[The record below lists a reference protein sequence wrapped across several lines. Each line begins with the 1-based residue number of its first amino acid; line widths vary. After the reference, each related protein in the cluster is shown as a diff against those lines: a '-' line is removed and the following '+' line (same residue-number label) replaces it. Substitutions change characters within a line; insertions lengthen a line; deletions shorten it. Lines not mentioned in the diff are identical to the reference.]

1 MVIMPASSGS
11 VSEIARFILRPLRF
25 RPLLWMA
32 LCAVL
37 GVALGGVLAVYLGVP
52 NGTTRADLRLLWP
65 LPLAVAALGGALVTR
80 NNGLWWRICFALALI
95 CGFAAHGARRVAPPK
110 GDISQLARLPARV
123 NGPLEAPVVAVRGI
137 VADYPRRA
145 EFNTQFPLDC
155 RGAYKGRVW
164 VRAPFDFPVR
174 VGDEISMTLALRPLQ
189 TSKNPGERDAFW
201 SSIGVNCWVEG
212 RLFRSMKQRAQWRI
226 IKRGAALPVAR
237 VVDGWRSAILSRYEI
252 VFRGENAAPF
262 PGRPFPGASAQLL
275 TAMVFGEGGLSR
287 PLPRE
292 LRDDFRAAGLSHVL
306 VASGTQVTFIAAAL
320 ILGLQ
325 ALGARRA
332 WLVLGVL
339 PGLLA
344 YALLAGTAPSIWR
357 ATAGGVLVAIALAS
371 GREIDGLSLWG
382 AALLALVALDPALA
396 WSLSLQLT
404 FAATW
409 GLLGLAPVISRLL
422 KRAADGYLVELA
434 ALSLGAQWATLP
446 ISLFHFGTFSVAGL
460 GANFLAV
467 PLAGVLVFTGGLGLI
482 LPFCV
487 TLNYWQ
493 TRGIEGI
500 AGAFAGLPG
509 ASVQGGSVKMIWVV
523 GCYAL
528 FLLAMATVYAEEPG
542 ALGRAKIWLS
552 DRWNALKS
560 SDPRPYL
567 SLALLAAL
575 GLSWWRFAPA
585 PQTLR
590 AVMLDVGQGQSVVII
605 SPRGRAILF
614 DAGSDDGRADVGQ
627 SVVVPALKEL
637 GIERLDAVF
646 LSGAQPAHCNAL
658 PAVLREVPVGML
670 VDGAQTGAIE
680 RPPTE
685 LDLLAPD
692 PSQVDY
698 LAVRRVA
705 QTLKIPV
712 VVPRAGQS
720 FDFDGVAVRV
730 LAPTIP
736 LLDSARDNSLVT
748 RVSWGESAILLAGDL
763 EKTGEMRLI
772 RRGGELR
779 STVLAVGGHGA
790 NASSSAEFL
799 RAVAARAAL
808 IPVGRYN
815 RDKTPARGALERLN
829 KAGAAVFRT
838 DLDGA
843 LSVECSREN
852 CSVSAARQAG
862 EAN

>member
-1 MVIMPASSGS
+1 MPAPPATPLQI
-11 VSEIARFILRPLRF
+11 VRTLARPLRF

-32 LCAVL
+32 LCAL
-37 GVALGGVLAVYLGVP
+37 IGIALGGVLAVNLGVP
-52 NGTTRADLRLLWP
+52 NGVTRADWRLLWP
-65 LPLAVAALGGALVTR
+65 LPLAIAAFCGAILTR
-80 NNGLWWRICFALALI
+80 NNGLAWRVCFAGALI
-95 CGFAAHGARRVAPPK
+95 FAFAAHGARRLAPPS
-110 GDISQLARLPARV
+110 GDISLLARAPAKVDGPLQARV
-123 NGPLEAPVVAVRGI
+123 AMVRGI
-137 VADYPRRA
+137 VADYPKRA
-145 EFNTQFPLDC
+145 EWNTQFPLES
-155 RGAYKGRVW
+155 RGKYAGRVW

-174 VGDEISMTLALRPLQ
+174 VGDEIEMTLALRPLPRA
-189 TSKNPGERDAFW
+189 TNPGERDKFW
-201 SSIGVNCWVEG
+201 SSIENHCWVEG
-212 RLFRSMKQRAQWRI
+212 RLFRAPRQRAQWRI
-226 IKRGAALPVAR
+226 VRRGAALPVAR
-237 VVDGWRSAILSRYEI
+237 AVDGWRGAILARYETI
-252 VFRGENAAPF
+252 FRGPQEAPF
-262 PGRPFPGASAQLL
+262 PGRPFPEASAQLL

-292 LRDDFRAAGLSHVL
+292 LRDNFRAAGLSHVL

-325 ALGARRA
+325 ALGARRT
-332 WLVLGVL
+332 WLLLGVL
-339 PGLLA
+339 PGLLI

-357 ATAGGVLVAIALAS
+357 ATAGGILLAIALAS

-382 AALLALVALDPALA
+382 AALFALLLLDPALA

-409 GLLGLAPVISRLL
+409 GLMCLAPVILRFL

-446 ISLFHFGTFSVAGL
+446 IALFHFGTFSVAGL
-460 GANFLAV
+460 GANFFAV
-467 PLAGVLVFTGGLGLI
+467 PLSGALVFTGGLGLI

-493 TRGIEGI
+493 TRAIEGV
-500 AGAFAGLPG
+500 AQSFAALPG
-509 ASVQGGSVKMIWVV
+509 AGVQGGSVRIVWVF

-528 FLLAMATVYAEEPG
+528 FLLTMATVYAEEPG
-542 ALGRAKIWLS
+542 AWGRAKIWIA
-552 DRWNALKS
+552 RRFNALKA
-560 SDPRPYL
+560 SDPRPFL
-567 SLALLAAL
+567 VLAIIAAIGLAY
-575 GLSWWRFAPA
+575 WRFAPA

-590 AVMLDVGQGQSVVII
+590 AVMLDVGQGQAVVII
-605 SPRGRAILF
+605 SPRGRAILV
-614 DAGSDDGRADVGQ
+614 DAGSDESRADIGQ
-627 SVVVPALKEL
+627 SVVVPALQEL
-637 GIERLDAVF
+637 GVERLEAVF
-646 LSGAQPAHCNAL
+646 LSGSDGARCSAL

-670 VDGAQTGAIE
+670 VDGAQTGVIE

-720 FDFDGVAVRV
+720 FDFDGMAVRV

-736 LLDSARDNSLVT
+736 LLNSARDNSLVT
-748 RVSWGESAILLAGDL
+748 RVSWGDSSILLVGDL
-763 EKTGEMRLI
+763 EKAGEMRLI
-772 RRGGELR
+772 RRGAALR
-779 STVLAVGGHGA
+779 STVLAVAGHGT
-790 NASSSAEFL
+790 NASSSDEFL
-799 RAVAARAAL
+799 RAVSPRAAL
-808 IPVGRYN
+808 IAVGRYN
-815 RDKTPARGALERLN
+815 FDKLPNRGALERLN

-843 LSVECSREN
+843 LSVECSRQS
-852 CSVSAARQAG
+852 CTVRAARQAG
-862 EAN
+862 Q

>member
-1 MVIMPASSGS
+1 MPAPSATPFQI
-11 VSEIARFILRPLRF
+11 VRKMARPLQF

-32 LCAVL
+32 LCALL
-37 GVALGGVLAVYLGVP
+37 GVALGGVLAVTLGVP
-52 NGTTRADLRLLWP
+52 NGTTRADWRLLWP
-65 LPLAVAALGGALVTR
+65 LPCAVAALGGALLKR
-80 NNGLWWRICFALALI
+80 NNGLAWRVCFAFALVF
-95 CGFAAHGARRVAPPK
+95 GFAAYGARRVAPPA
-110 GDISQLARLPARV
+110 GDISLLARLPAKV
-123 NGPLEAPVVAVRGI
+123 AGPLAAPVVTVRGI
-137 VADYPRRA
+137 VADYPKRA
-145 EFNTQFPLDC
+145 EFNTQFPLEC
-155 RGAYKGRVW
+155 RGQYAGRVW

-174 VGDEISMTLALRPLQ
+174 VGDEISLLLELRPLQ
-189 TSKNPGERDAFW
+189 SATNPGERDEFW

-212 RLFRSMKQRAQWRI
+212 RLHKAPPQFRARWSVV
-226 IKRGAALPVAR
+226 KRGAALPVAR
-237 VVDGWRSAILSRYEI
+237 VVDGWRSAILARYEN
-252 VFRGENAAPF
+252 VFRGPQAAPF
-262 PGRPFPGASAQLL
+262 PGRPFPAASAQLL

-332 WLVLGVL
+332 WLVLGVV

-357 ATAGGVLVAIALAS
+357 ATAGGVLVALALAS

-409 GLLGLAPVISRLL
+409 GLMCLAPVILRLL
-422 KRAADGYLVELA
+422 KRAANGYLVELA

-446 ISLFHFGTFSVAGL
+446 ISLFHFGTFSIVGL

-482 LPFCV
+482 FPFFV

-500 AGAFAGLPG
+500 ASAFASLPG
-509 ASVQGGSVKMIWVV
+509 AGVQGSSVKMIWVV
-523 GCYAL
+523 ACYAL
-528 FLLAMATVYAEEPG
+528 FLVATATVYAEEPG
-542 ALGRAKIWLS
+542 ALGRAKLWINRKW
-552 DRWNALKS
+552 DNLKS
-560 SDPRPYL
+560 SDPRPF
-567 SLALLAAL
+567 LAFAILAAIGL
-575 GLSWWRFAPA
+575 GWWRFAPA
-585 PQTLR
+585 PQNLR
-590 AVMLDVGQGQSVVII
+590 AIMLDVGQGQAVVII
-605 SPRGRAILF
+605 SPRGRAILV
-614 DAGSDDGRADVGQ
+614 DAGSDGGRADVGQ

-637 GIERLDAVF
+637 GIERLEAVF
-646 LSGAQPAHCNAL
+646 LSGADASHCNAL

-680 RPPTE
+680 RPPSE

-692 PSQVDY
+692 PSRIDY
-698 LAVRRVA
+698 LALRRVA
-705 QTLKIPV
+705 QTMKIPV

-736 LLDSARDNSLVT
+736 LLGSANDNSLVT
-748 RVSWGESAILLAGDL
+748 RVSWGNSSILLVGDL
-763 EKTGEMRLI
+763 EKAGELRLL
-772 RRGGELR
+772 RRGGDLR
-779 STVLAVGGHGA
+779 STVLAVGAHGG

-799 RAVAARAAL
+799 RAVAPAAAL

-815 RDKTPARGALERLN
+815 FDKTPARGVLERLD

-843 LSVECSREN
+843 LSVECSRGN
-852 CSVSAARQAG
+852 CEVSAAHQAG
-862 EAN
+862 E

>member
-1 MVIMPASSGS
+1 MFAPPASPFQI
-11 VSEIARFILRPLRF
+11 VRVLARPLQF

-32 LCAVL
+32 LCALL
-37 GVALGGVLAVYLGVP
+37 GVALGGVTAVWLGVP
-52 NGTTRADLRLLWP
+52 NGTTRADPRLLWP
-65 LPLAVAALGGALVTR
+65 LPFAIAALGGALWTR
-80 NNGLWWRICFALALI
+80 NNGLWWRVCCALALVF
-95 CGFAAHGARRVAPPK
+95 GFAAHGARRVTPPA
-110 GDISQLARLPARV
+110 GDISLLARLPVAID
-123 NGPLEAPVVAVRGI
+123 GPLQAPVVAVRGI

-155 RGAYKGRVW
+155 RGPYAGRVW

-189 TSKNPGERDAFW
+189 SARNPGGRDEFW

-212 RLFRSMKQRAQWRI
+212 RLHKAPPQFRARWRI
-226 IKRGAALPVAR
+226 VKRGAALPVAR
-237 VVDGWRSAILSRYEI
+237 AVDLWRSAILARYET
-252 VFRGENAAPF
+252 VFRGPDKAPF
-262 PGRPFPGASAQLL
+262 PGRPFPSASAQLL

-325 ALGARRA
+325 ALGARRT

-357 ATAGGVLVAIALAS
+357 ATAGGVLVALALAS

-409 GLLGLAPVISRLL
+409 GLMGLAPVIARLL
-422 KRAADGYLVELA
+422 RRAAGGYLVELA

-446 ISLFHFGTFSVAGL
+446 ISLFHFGTFSIVGL

-467 PLAGVLVFTGGLGLI
+467 PLAGALVFTGGLGLI
-482 LPFCV
+482 FPFFV
-487 TLNYWQ
+487 TMNYWQ
-493 TRGIEGI
+493 TRGIEAI
-500 AGAFAGLPG
+500 AGAFASLPG
-509 ASVQGGSVKMIWVV
+509 AGVQGGSVGMIWVV

-528 FLLAMATVYAEEPG
+528 FLAAMATVYAEEPG
-542 ALGRAKIWLS
+542 ALGRAKIWA
-552 DRWNALKS
+552 RGKWNAFKA
-560 SDPRPYL
+560 SDPRAFL
-567 SLALLAAL
+567 VLAVVAAL
-575 GLSWWRFAPA
+575 GLAWWRWAPA
-585 PQTLR
+585 PQSLR
-590 AVMLDVGQGQSVVII
+590 AVMLDVGQGQAVVII

-614 DAGSDDGRADVGQ
+614 DAGSDSGRADVGQ
-627 SVVVPALKEL
+627 SVVVPALKQL
-637 GIERLDAVF
+637 GVERLEAVF
-646 LSGAQPAHCNAL
+646 LSGSDAAHCNAL

-680 RPPTE
+680 RPPSE

-692 PSQVDY
+692 PSQIDY
-698 LAVRRVA
+698 LALRRVA
-705 QTLKIPV
+705 ATMKIPV

-736 LLDSARDNSLVT
+736 LLDSSNDNSLVT
-748 RVSWGESAILLAGDL
+748 RVSWGESSILLAGDL
-763 EKTGEMRLI
+763 EKAGEMRLM
-772 RRGGELR
+772 RRGGDLR

-790 NASSSAEFL
+790 QASSSAEFL
-799 RAVAARAAL
+799 RAVAPRAAL
-808 IPVGRYN
+808 IAVGRYN
-815 RDKTPARGALERLN
+815 FEKTPERGVLERLD

-843 LSVECSREN
+843 LSVQCSRES

-862 EAN
+862 E

>member
-1 MVIMPASSGS
+1 MPAPLASPFPI
-11 VSEIARFILRPLRF
+11 VRVLARPLRF

-32 LCAVL
+32 LCAL
-37 GVALGGVLAVYLGVP
+37 SGIALGGFLAVWLGVP

-65 LPLAVAALGGALVTR
+65 LPLGVAALGGVVWTR
-80 NNGLWWRICFALALI
+80 HHDLWWRVCLALALVF
-95 CGFAAHGARRVAPPK
+95 GFAAHGARRVAPPA
-110 GDISQLARLPARV
+110 GDISQLARLPAQI

-145 EFNTQFPLDC
+145 EFNTQFPLAC
-155 RGAYKGRVW
+155 RGEYAGRVW

-189 TSKNPGERDAFW
+189 HSTNPGERDEFW
-201 SSIGVNCWVEG
+201 SSIGQNCWVEG
-212 RLFRSMKQRAQWRI
+212 RLDKSPPQFRARWRVV
-226 IKRGAALPVAR
+226 KRGAAMPVAR
-237 VVDGWRSAILSRYEI
+237 VVDGWRGAILGRYETL
-252 VFRGENAAPF
+252 FRGENAAPF
-262 PGRPFPGASAQLL
+262 PGRPFPAASAQLL

-287 PLPRE
+287 PLPRP

-332 WLVLGVL
+332 ALVVGVL
-339 PGLLA
+339 PGVLA

-357 ATAGGVLVAIALAS
+357 ATAGGVLVAVALAS

-396 WSLSLQLT
+396 WNLSLQLT

-409 GLLGLAPVISRLL
+409 GLMCLAPVILRLL

-467 PLAGVLVFTGGLGLI
+467 PLAGALVFTGGLGLI
-482 LPFCV
+482 FPFCV
-487 TLNYWQ
+487 TMNYWQ
-493 TRGIEGI
+493 TRGIEAI
-500 AGAFAGLPG
+500 AGAFAAFPG
-509 ASVQGGSVKMIWVV
+509 ASVQGGSMKIVWVV

-528 FLLAMATVYAEEPG
+528 FLAATATVYAEEPG
-542 ALGRAKIWLS
+542 AWGRAQIWLA
-552 DRWNALKS
+552 RRFNAFKS
-560 SDPRPYL
+560 SDPRPF
-567 SLALLAAL
+567 LALAIVASA
-575 GLSWWRFAPA
+575 GLCWWRFAPA

-590 AVMLDVGQGQSVVII
+590 TVMLDVGQGQAVVVI

-627 SVVVPALKEL
+627 AVVVPALKEL
-637 GIERLDAVF
+637 GIERLEAVF
-646 LSGAQPAHCNAL
+646 LSGASPAHCNAL

-670 VDGAQTGAIE
+670 VDGAQTGVIE

-698 LAVRRVA
+698 LSLRRVA
-705 QTLKIPV
+705 ATMKIPV

-730 LAPTIP
+730 LAPTMP
-736 LLDSARDNSLVT
+736 LLGSAKDDSLVT
-748 RVSWGESAILLAGDL
+748 RVSWGQSSILLAGDL
-763 EKTGEMRLI
+763 EKAGETRLL
-772 RRGGELR
+772 RRGGDLR

-790 NASSSAEFL
+790 NAGSSAEFL
-799 RAVAARAAL
+799 RAVSARAAL

-815 RDKTPARGALERLN
+815 RDKTPARGVLERLD

-843 LSVECSREN
+843 LSVECSRES
-852 CSVSAARQAG
+852 CTVSAARQAG
-862 EAN
+862 Q

>member
-1 MVIMPASSGS
+1 MPAQPGS
-11 VSEIARFILRPLRF
+11 ISAILRFTLRPLRF

-32 LCAVL
+32 LCALL
-37 GVALGGVLAVYLGVP
+37 GVALGGALATYLGVP

-65 LPLAVAALGGALVTR
+65 LPLAVAALAAAIITR
-80 NNGLWWRICFALALI
+80 HHGLWWRVCFAAALI
-95 CGFAAHGARRVAPPK
+95 FGFAAHGARRVAPPD
-110 GDISQLARLPARV
+110 GDISLLARLPAKI
-123 NGPLEAPVVAVRGI
+123 NGPLQAPVVTVRGI
-137 VADYPRRA
+137 VADYPKRA
-145 EFNTQFPLDC
+145 EFNTQFPLEC
-155 RGAYKGRVW
+155 RGEHSGRVW
-164 VRAPFDFPVR
+164 VRAPFDFPIR
-174 VGDEISMTLALRPLQ
+174 VGDEISLLLELRPLQ
-189 TSKNPGERDAFW
+189 TSTNPGERDAFW

-212 RLFRSMKQRAQWRI
+212 RLYRTMRQRAQWRI
-226 IKRGAALPVAR
+226 IQRGAEMPVAR
-237 VVDGWRSAILSRYEI
+237 GIDGWRSAILARYET
-252 VFRGENAAPF
+252 VFRGSSDAPF
-262 PGRPFPGASAQLL
+262 PARPFPAASAQLL
-275 TAMVFGEGGLSR
+275 TAMVFGEGGLAR

-292 LRDDFRAAGLSHVL
+292 LRDDFRAAGLSHLL

-325 ALGARRA
+325 MLGARRA

-357 ATAGGVLVAIALAS
+357 ATAGGILVAIALAS

-382 AALLALVALDPALA
+382 AVLLALVALDPALA

-409 GLLGLAPVISRLL
+409 GLMCLAPVILRLL
-422 KRAADGYLVELA
+422 RRVADGYLVELA

-460 GANFLAV
+460 GANFFAV
-467 PLAGVLVFTGGLGLI
+467 PLAGFLVFTGGLGLI
-482 LPFCV
+482 IPFFV

-500 AGAFAGLPG
+500 AGAFASWPG
-509 ASVQGGSVKMIWVV
+509 AGAAGGNVKIAWVI

-528 FLLAMATVYAEEPG
+528 FLGAMATVYAEEPG
-542 ALGRAKIWLS
+542 AWGRAVLWIKRKW
-552 DRWNALKS
+552 DGFKA
-560 SDPRPYL
+560 SDPRPF
-567 SLALLAAL
+567 LALTILAAA
-575 GLSWWRFAPA
+575 GLMYWRFAPA

-590 AVMLDVGQGQSVVII
+590 AVMLDVGQGQAVVVI

-614 DAGSDDGRADVGQ
+614 DAGSDDGRADIGQ

-637 GIERLDAVF
+637 GVERLEAVF
-646 LSGAQPAHCNAL
+646 LTGADAAHCNAL
-658 PAVLREVPVGML
+658 PTVLREVPVGML

-680 RPPTE
+680 RPPSE

-692 PSQVDY
+692 PAQVDY
-698 LAVRRVA
+698 LALRRVA
-705 QTLKIPV
+705 KTMKIPV
-712 VVPRAGQS
+712 FVPRAGQS

-736 LLDSARDNSLVT
+736 LLNSDNDNSLVT
-748 RVSWGESAILLAGDL
+748 RVSWGDASILLVGDL
-763 EKTGEMRLI
+763 ENAGEMRLI

-779 STVLAVGGHGA
+779 ATVLAVGSHGA
-790 NASSSAEFL
+790 SASSSAEFL
-799 RAVAARAAL
+799 RAVAPRAAL
-808 IPVGRYN
+808 IAVGKYN
-815 RDKTPARGALERLN
+815 RDKTPNRGVLERLD

-843 LSVECSREN
+843 LSVECSRQN
-852 CSVSAARQAG
+852 CRVSASRQAG
-862 EAN
+862 EQGN

>member
-1 MVIMPASSGS
+1 MPAQPGS
-11 VSEIARFILRPLRF
+11 ISATVRFIARPLRF

-32 LCAVL
+32 LCAL
-37 GVALGGVLAVYLGVP
+37 CGVALGGALAVTLGVP
-52 NGTTRADLRLLWP
+52 DGTTRADLRLLWP
-65 LPLAVAALGGALVTR
+65 LPLALAALSGAVLTR
-80 NNGLWWRICFALALI
+80 DNGLWWRVCVALTLVF
-95 CGFAAHGARRVAPPK
+95 GFAAHGARRVAPPA

-123 NGPLEAPVVAVRGI
+123 NGPLETPVVTVRGI

-145 EFNTQFPLDC
+145 EFNTQFPLEC
-155 RGAYKGRVW
+155 RGGHSGRVW
-164 VRAPFDFPVR
+164 VRAPFDFPVL
-174 VGDEISMTLALRPLQ
+174 VGDEISMLLELRPLRHS
-189 TSKNPGERDAFW
+189 TNPGERDDFW
-201 SSIGVNCWVEG
+201 SSIGQNCWVEG
-212 RLFRSMKQRAQWRI
+212 RLSKAPPSFRAQWRI
-226 IKRGAALPVAR
+226 AKRGAEMPVAR
-237 VVDGWRSAILSRYEI
+237 AIDGWRSAILARYER
-252 VFRGENAAPF
+252 VFRGPDSAPF
-262 PGRPFPGASAQLL
+262 AGRPFPAASAQLL

-325 ALGARRA
+325 MLGARRT

-344 YALLAGTAPSIWR
+344 YALLAGTAPSILR

-371 GREIDGLSLWG
+371 GHEVDGLSLWG
-382 AALLALVALDPALA
+382 AALGALLILDPALA

-409 GLLGLAPVISRLL
+409 GLMCLAPVIARLL
-422 KRAADGYLVELA
+422 RRAADGYLVELA

-460 GANFLAV
+460 GANFFAV

-482 LPFCV
+482 FPFFA

-500 AGAFAGLPG
+500 AGAFASLPG
-509 ASVQGGSVKMIWVV
+509 AGVQGGGVKIIWVIC
-523 GCYAL
+523 CYAL
-528 FLLAMATVYAEEPG
+528 FLFAMATVYAEEPG
-542 ALGRAKIWLS
+542 AWGRALIWLR
-552 DRWNALKS
+552 DKWNKLKS
-560 SDPRPYL
+560 SDPRPF
-567 SLALLAAL
+567 LALSILAGA
-575 GLSWWRFAPA
+575 GLIWWRFAPA

-590 AVMLDVGQGQSVVII
+590 AVMLDVGQGAAVVII
-605 SPRGRAILF
+605 SPRGRAILI

-627 SVVVPALKEL
+627 GVVVPALKEL
-637 GIERLDAVF
+637 GIERLEAVF
-646 LSGAQPAHCNAL
+646 LTSSNAAHCNAL
-658 PAVLREVPVGML
+658 PAVLREVPVAML

-698 LAVRRVA
+698 LALRRVA
-705 QTLKIPV
+705 RNMKIPV

-720 FDFDGVAVRV
+720 FDFDGVSVRI
-730 LAPTIP
+730 LAPTLP
-736 LLDSARDNSLVT
+736 LLGSARDNSLVT
-748 RVSWGESAILLAGDL
+748 RVSWGDSSILLVGDL
-763 EKTGEMRLI
+763 EKAGEERLI
-772 RRGGELR
+772 RRGGDLR

-790 NASSSAEFL
+790 QSGSSADFL
-799 RAVAARAAL
+799 RAVSPRAAL

-815 RDKTPARGALERLN
+815 RDKTPARGVLERLD

-843 LSVECSREN
+843 LSVECSRES

-862 EAN
+862 E